1 MGKSNG
7 ITKHQLEII
16 AAASAQEAILAYEKK
31 ATKQKKEVKKRN
43 LRNTELLLKNYI
55 KLKNLCEETT
65 QQSIPED
72 YPEFSLE
79 SLTLES
85 LSTYRAKTLK

>member
-55 KLKNLCEETT
+55 KLKNL
-65 QQSIPED
+65 
-72 YPEFSLE
+72 
-79 SLTLES
+79 
-85 LSTYRAKTLK
+85 